1 MAQNSQ
7 TQKPKWGV
15 GNFFQQAVAGVESR
29 LDNILLD
36 EEERKKAANAKPAE
50 PANTEATITKS
61 PTGCMC
67 PVSTLAIL
75 ETTNKMF
82 SNFSQCINCTPE

>member
-7 TQKPKWGV
+7 SQKPKWGM

-50 PANTEATITKS
+50 AASTDAPITRS
-61 PTGCMC
+61 PTGCMS
-67 PVSTLAIL
+67 PVSNICYLR
-75 ETTNKMF
+75 NG
-82 SNFSQCINCTPE
+82 